1 MRQVL
6 VFIKFGDKAG
16 RWSAP
21 AIPVAIEGAPRYVW
35 TLFRDT
41 DENAPPALPILP
53 QHKVNAFMEDR
64 VHDWTTTRDGLFKY
78 FSRVT
83 DEPVW
88 VLLEYD
94 E

>member
-6 VFIKFGDKAG
+6 VYIKFGPKG
-16 RWSAP
+16 TRIMAP
-21 AIPVAIEGAPRYVW
+21 SLPAEVEGKPSRVW

-41 DENAPPALPILP
+41 DENAPPRLPIAP
-53 QHKVNAFMEDR
+53 QHRVNAFKEDH
-64 VHDWTTTRDGLFKY
+64 VHDWVITNSGHFKY

>member
-6 VFIKFGDKAG
+6 VFIKFGDKG
-16 RWSAP
+16 DRFTAP
-21 AIPVAIEGAPRYVW
+21 SIHVRVPGKPSRVW

-41 DENAPPALPILP
+41 DENAPPTLPIKP
-53 QHKVNAFMEDR
+53 QHRVNAFLEDR

>member
-1 MRQVL
+1 MKQAL
-6 VFIKFGDKAG
+6 VFIKFGLKG
-16 RWSAP
+16 TRITAP
-21 AIPVAIEGAPRYVW
+21 SVPVKIEGKPKRVW
-35 TLFRDT
+35 TMFRDT
-41 DENAPPALPILP
+41 DENAPPRLPITP
-53 QHKVNAFMEDR
+53 QHRVNAFMEDYI
-64 VHDWTTTRDGLFKY
+64 HDWNMTSDGRFKY